1 MKKIFLS
8 LTLTITLALFSF
20 MPALAEGGQFTISSP
35 KTTYTVGE
43 EITTTYS
50 VDAGEYASTL
60 STIDFEVKVSDP
72 SIIQPSSA
80 DNPFTAGTIFSQTA
94 IQSVQDDI
102 INVVAHINPE
112 SKPSSRSGEIGT
124 IKFRA
129 LKAGTVTLSY
139 NSIQAAEENLE
150 DQYITT
156 TAGSLTLTIGSGSSS
171 SAAITSSGSST
182 TTRVVATA
190 TPRPVAVATTA
201 RTGPESAVAF
211 ALGGGILIFLSLR
224 RLKGNKL

>member
-1 MKKIFLS
+1 MKKILLS
-8 LTLTITLALFSF
+8 LTLTITLALFSL
-20 MPALAEGGQFTISSP
+20 MSARAEGGQFTISSP
-35 KTTYTVGE
+35 RTTYNVGD

-80 DNPFTAGTIFSQTA
+80 DNPFIAGTIFSQTA

-156 TAGSLTLTIGSGSSS
+156 TAGSLTLTIGSGSSTT
-171 SAAITSSGSST
+171 AASTSTGST
-182 TTRVVATA
+182 TARVVATA